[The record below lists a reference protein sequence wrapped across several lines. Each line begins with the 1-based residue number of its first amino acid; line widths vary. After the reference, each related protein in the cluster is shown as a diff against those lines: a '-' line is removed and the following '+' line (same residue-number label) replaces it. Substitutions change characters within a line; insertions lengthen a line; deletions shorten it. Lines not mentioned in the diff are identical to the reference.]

1 MGMFRLFVVILLCLT
16 FCSAEVKGQPGKD
29 KYKMQSDMPYLEP
42 YSMQLPSTN
51 IYDIMEDDEG
61 FVWVSTK
68 NGVAR
73 YDGVGFALYG
83 DEPGVR
89 EKQGNA
95 YTHLM
100 DNEDKTAILAICLSG
115 KGFITIDKKDHHVA
129 EHLYSM
135 KDGSDLR
142 IGASPSIVNYKD
154 SLFLVYSNRSLRMI
168 RKQDAVI
175 VCSDSTYQG
184 AVRLCPKEDGAFLVY
199 KNDVFEVVYDGEKIS
214 YNRLPID
221 FKNRVINVYEMAGDD
236 LYVEVMIDISH
247 FDYYRVNL
255 KTKEQSYE
263 FTTSNVS
270 KSIVNMGDGVWIG
283 TYTGLNFYSY
293 KTKQIRS
300 YTAQNSR
307 LSNPHITSLC
317 KSKHQPVVWIGTE
330 DGLVKNDYYSSK
342 FLYID
347 LYQWTDEMDANAR
360 WVVKDS
366 CGRYWLASGKKLYK
380 QNQTDSKF
388 EEVTL
393 GGVLEGNNSAVNL
406 VEGQGQN
413 KMYIATSREIYEYD
427 ILTDQYRLLHKLGSR
442 MSPSSF
448 QMQGNSLVWSEG
460 VNGICFFDLG
470 RLRYKHVRYI
480 REYDKKNPPISDIYA
495 DGDSLL
501 WILNDGSRLS
511 AYDLKK
517 DEFREFPSFAEQAK
531 KPLGFKDLR
540 VLYRHG
546 ECELWVLSG
555 YGLYYFLPNRGKLVK
570 VEYSPFFS
578 SSAQSIAIDS
588 LDNVWI
594 GSEYGIACI
603 NNTDGRVYEYS
614 NQAYNIPR
622 NIQNKASS
630 ISSDGHIL
638 MTGRSSFV
646 EFSIDNFSSNDYFP
660 MPKITQYQYR
670 DAKSGDFDKLTQVWN
685 DVIVDSVVTVPAGV
699 RSVSLNV
706 RVLNYSKSE
715 YNTIQWRKEG
725 ETRWKENHTMI
736 PLLLT
741 NLDPGVTKLELR
753 TVPIYTNEVVDMPVK
768 RVYINKE
775 VYLYEELW
783 FKVLMWAFGIAT
795 IISIFFMRAR
805 MQMLQRLKLQA
816 EVDRQTSELQLAYA
830 RLTDSQKKV
839 EKQNLEL
846 TQLSANLENQ
856 VKERTAELEKEKAR
870 IEEGSKLKSVFLAN
884 LSHEVRT
891 PMNCIVGFAKLL
903 ADPTTTKE
911 ESTEF
916 VHLIKESANSLLAL
930 LGDLLDVS
938 RIESGQMRVN
948 FASFPVMKDLNDIY
962 KMLLIEKKKAKV
974 DFQLNVTASVSD
986 VVLNSDRDRFKQIII
1001 NLVYNAFKFTEEG
1014 HVAINASV
1022 VESED
1027 LRLYDYPNTF
1037 ATPTAENLLLI
1048 SIEDTGIGMPA
1059 DKLDV
1064 IFEPFRKLNN
1074 NKTLYPGLGLGLNIC
1089 KNLIQLLGGQIWV
1102 TSIENMGTTFFF
1114 FLPIPKVED
1123 VG

>member
-1 MGMFRLFVVILLCLT
+1 MFRLLVVILLCLT
-16 FCSAEVKGQPGKD
+16 FYPAEVKGQSGKD
-29 KYKMQSDMPYLEP
+29 KYKLQSDMPYLEP
-42 YSMQLPSTN
+42 CMMQLPSN
-51 IYDIMEDDEG
+51 SINDIMEDDEG
-61 FVWVSTK
+61 FVWMSTK

-73 YDGVGFALYG
+73 YDGIAFTLYG
-83 DEPGVR
+83 DKPGVR
-89 EKQGNA
+89 KRQGNF
-95 YTHLM
+95 YTRLM
-100 DNEDKTAILAICLSG
+100 DNVDKTAILAINNSG
-115 KGFITIDKKDHHVA
+115 SGFITIDKKDHHIT
-129 EHLYSM
+129 EHFYRM
-135 KDGSDLR
+135 KDGSDFR
-142 IGASPSIVNYKD
+142 IGASPSIVNFKD

-184 AVRLCPKEDGAFLVY
+184 AVRLCPKEDGAFLVF
-199 KNDVFEVVYDGEKIS
+199 KNDVFEVVYDGEKIL

-221 FKNRVINVYEMAGDD
+221 FENRVISVYEISDD
-236 LYVEVMIDISH
+236 DMYVVQMNNGLYDFH
-247 FDYYRVNL
+247 RVNL
-255 KTKEQSYE
+255 KTKERSYH
-263 FTTSNVS
+263 FSTKKPSRG
-270 KSIVNMGDGVWIG
+270 IAIMGDGVWVG
-283 TYTGLNFYSY
+283 TNISLDFYSY
-293 KTKQIRS
+293 KTKQVRS
-300 YTAQNSR
+300 FTVQNSR

-317 KSKHQPVVWIGTE
+317 KSKHQPIVWIGTE

-342 FLYID
+342 FLYFD
-347 LYQWTDEMDANAR
+347 LYQCTDAMTVSSR
-360 WVVKDS
+360 LVVKDS
-366 CGRYWLASGKKLYK
+366 RGDYWLSSGGSLYRKK
-380 QNQTDSKF
+380 QSEAKF
-388 EEVTL
+388 EEFTL
-393 GGVLEGNNSAVNL
+393 EGVLDNNNRSINI
-406 VEGQGQN
+406 VESSD
-413 KMYIATSREIYEYD
+413 KDKLYIVLTKEVYEYD
-427 ILTDQYRLLHKLGSR
+427 LATDKYRLLHKSVNNKSITSVQMLGN
-442 MSPSSF
+442 
-448 QMQGNSLVWSEG
+448 GLVWSEG
-460 VNGICFFDLG
+460 VKGLCLLDLD
-470 RLRYKHVRYI
+470 RLHYKHIKYFE
-480 REYDKKNPPISDIYA
+480 EYDNKNPPIVDIRA

-501 WILNDGSRLS
+501 WILNNKYGLA
-511 AYDLKK
+511 AYDIKK

-531 KPLGFKDLR
+531 NTTGFKDLR

-555 YGLYYFLPNRGKLVK
+555 YGLYYYLPNRGKLVK
-570 VEYSPFFS
+570 VEYSPFFT
-578 SSAQSIAIDS
+578 SSAQSIATDS

-614 NQAYNIPR
+614 NQAYNIPKD
-622 NIQNKASS
+622 IQNKASS
-630 ISSDGHIL
+630 VSSDGHVI
-638 MTGRSSFV
+638 MTGGSSFV

-685 DVIVDSVVTVPAGV
+685 DVVVDSIVTVPAGV

-725 ETRWKENHTMI
+725 EARWRENHTMI

-753 TVPIYTNEVVDMPVK
+753 TVPIYTNEAVDMPVK

-775 VYLYEELW
+775 VYLYEKLW

-805 MQMLQRLKLQA
+805 MQTLQRLKLQA

-839 EKQNLEL
+839 EKQNMEL

-911 ESTEF
+911 ESAEF

-1089 KNLIQLLGGQIWV
+1089 KNLIKLLGGQIWV